1 MQDGKSNKKM
11 IVHISTDEKFLV
23 GYVNFMKKY
32 MQDYQHAFIIESNRS
47 IEFDNNEDVYFVASI
62 RNIYGNKELYGLL
75 QNADK
80 IIISGLF
87 SINLYYSMMPK
98 KIFNKTY
105 IHLWGGDFYC
115 LREKKPGFSE
125 WLDRTTRLRCIK
137 RCAGIIMLIEK
148 EYETFLEIC
157 GIDKLNFIAEMPMDI
172 EDITVCLDESLQ
184 LPMCVDKEKINVLVG
199 NSATEENLHL
209 EVFEL
214 LHDYANEEYE
224 LYVPLSY
231 GNDTYKEIVLK
242 KGQELFGEH
251 FHPLLEYMP
260 ETTYI
265 NLLNAMD
272 IGIFNNNRQQ
282 ATRNIEIMLQLGKT
296 LYMRNDTTMYAFYTK
311 RGITLHNVADI
322 QSEHGLKVISDE
334 QQQKNVIVVE
344 DIQSVSHRIEQW
356 KQVLAYY

>member
-1 MQDGKSNKKM
+1 MTEGNDNKKI

-32 MQDYQHAFIIESNRS
+32 MQEYQHIFMIESSRS
-47 IEFDNNEDVYFVASI
+47 IEFDDNQNVYFVASI
-62 RNIYGNKELYGLL
+62 RNIYGNKELFGLL

-80 IIISGLF
+80 IIVSGLF
-87 SINLYYSMMPK
+87 SINLYYSMMPN
-98 KIFNKTY
+98 KIFRKTY

-115 LREKKPGFSE
+115 LREKKQGFSE
-125 WLDRTTRLRCIK
+125 WLDRTTRLICIK

-148 EYETFLEIC
+148 EYEVFHEIC

-172 EDITVCLDESLQ
+172 EDITVCLSEDLQ
-184 LPMCVDKEKINVLVG
+184 LPIYVDRQRINVLVG

-209 EVFEL
+209 EVFRL

-231 GNDTYKEIVLK
+231 GNDTYKEKVLK
-242 KGQELFGEH
+242 NGQELFGEH

-260 ETTYI
+260 ETDYI
-265 NLLNAMD
+265 NFLNAMD

-311 RGITLHNVADI
+311 RGITLYNVADI
-322 QSEHGLKVISDE
+322 QSEHGLRIINEE
-334 QQQKNVIVVE
+334 QQKKNIYVVE
-344 DIQSVSHRIEQW
+344 DIQKVSYRIEQW
-356 KQVLAYY
+356 EKVLSY

>member
-1 MQDGKSNKKM
+1 MQDGKNNKKV

-32 MQDYQHAFIIESNRS
+32 MQDYQHVFIIESSRY
-47 IEFDNNEDVYFVASI
+47 IEFDDNEDVYFVASI
-62 RNIYGNKELYGLL
+62 RNAYGNRKLYGLL

-98 KIFNKTY
+98 KIFSKTY

-115 LREKKPGFSE
+115 LREKKQGFSE
-125 WLDRTTRLRCIK
+125 WLDRTTRLICIK

-148 EYETFLEIC
+148 EYEVFYEIC

-172 EDITVCLDESLQ
+172 EDITVCLDENLQ
-184 LPMCVDKEKINVLVG
+184 LPISVDKERTNVLVG

-209 EVFEL
+209 EVFRL

-242 KGQELFGEH
+242 KGCELFREH

-260 ETTYI
+260 EATYI
-265 NLLNAMD
+265 NLLNTMD

-296 LYMRNDTTMYAFYTK
+296 LYMRDDTTMYAFYTK
-311 RGITLHNVADI
+311 RGITLHNVSDI
-322 QSEHGLKVISDE
+322 QSEQGLKTLNE
-334 QQQKNVIVVE
+334 EEREKNICVVE
-344 DIQSVSHRIEQW
+344 DIQRVSHRIDQW
-356 KQVLAYY
+356 ETVLSY